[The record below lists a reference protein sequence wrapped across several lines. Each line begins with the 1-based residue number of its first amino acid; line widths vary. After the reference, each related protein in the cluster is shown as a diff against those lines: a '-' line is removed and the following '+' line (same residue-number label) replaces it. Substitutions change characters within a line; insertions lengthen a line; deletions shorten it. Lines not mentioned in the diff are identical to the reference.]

1 MGRFST
7 TVHVKDN
14 VGRIE
19 FINSF
24 CGIMKNHG
32 FVPCSEDEAEQSYVF
47 AFGDGWVTLVNKDY
61 KDDRLKA
68 GDDAMNMS
76 AALKTSAFMMDVIDS
91 DFAYMHLFAPN
102 GGKDGVAVGDAS
114 GYGVEKPERGTQK
127 LWEPLLSEGKT
138 WEQFSETVAKNAVFV
153 EETLVEM
160 AEELKIDPDY
170 IYADFNELM
179 NLAGE
184 DKNVQPFYFKSAAGK
199 RVTLKAA
206 FKRVFG
212 EALEPLGF
220 KLIKSKY
227 PYFVRVVS
235 NEIVHYVT
243 FANETADGR
252 GSFGVKY
259 KCFSIYCG
267 VSTVYNSKIDFD
279 TDPRKLFFCGLNS
292 VFQIYTKSHWY
303 DLDNEYSYSIYEFYY
318 NPTST
323 EDMLKVLKRA
333 LKVTEDTALPVIN
346 PAVTLEKC
354 MDYFG
359 VMEHFIC
366 PTLGDSGEGLLCT
379 KIFSADEFVM
389 FCGRSC
395 EREIERCRRELDSN
409 FNLSPKRRASLE
421 ERIKY
426 IMSRREE
433 GKKKS
438 YEFFAN
444 PELKEKAPVEL
455 ERRKKE
461 NVEKLRVYGLNI

>member
-47 AFGDGWVTLVNKDY
+47 AFGEGWVTLVNKDY

-91 DFAYMHLFAPN
+91 DFAYIHLFAPN
-102 GGKDGVAVGDAS
+102 GGKDGVAVGDTS
-114 GYGVEKPERGTQK
+114 GYGVEKPKRGKQK
-127 LWEPLLSEGKT
+127 FWKPLLAEGKT

-184 DKNVQPFYFKSAAGK
+184 NKNVQPFYFKNAAGK

-220 KLIKSKY
+220 KLIKGKY
-227 PYFVRVVS
+227 PYFVRVVPGG
-235 NEIVHYVT
+235 EIIHIISYM
-243 FANETADGR
+243 EEWCPDR
-252 GSFGVKY
+252 GKKAFNVIGGIATVYRHK
-259 KCFSIYCG
+259 IDLG
-267 VSTVYNSKIDFD
+267 VSPKDNCDWLYTIAKATPHKVH
-279 TDPRKLFFCGLNS
+279 KL
-292 VFQIYTKSHWY
+292 
-303 DLDNEYSYSIYEFYY
+303 
-318 NPTST
+318 
-323 EDMLKVLKRA
+323 
-333 LKVTEDTALPVIN
+333 
-346 PAVTLEKC
+346 
-354 MDYFG
+354 
-359 VMEHFIC
+359 
-366 PTLGDSGEGLLCT
+366 
-379 KIFSADEFVM
+379 
-389 FCGRSC
+389 
-395 EREIERCRRELDSN
+395 EIKHD
-409 FNLSPKRRASLE
+409 
-421 ERIKY
+421 
-426 IMSRREE
+426 
-433 GKKKS
+433 
-438 YEFFAN
+438 
-444 PELKEKAPVEL
+444 
-455 ERRKKE
+455 
-461 NVEKLRVYGLNI
+461 

>member
-1 MGRFST
+1 MGRFFS
-7 TVHVKDN
+7 N
-14 VGRIE
+14 VQIKYNKSLLE
-19 FINSF
+19 FKNSF
-24 CGIMKNHG
+24 CDLMKKRG
-32 FVPCSEDEAEQSYVF
+32 LVSCGEDETVLSYLL
-47 AFGDGWVTLVNKDY
+47 AFSDNGWVTLVSQDY
-61 KDDRLKA
+61 SENPKKASEDLKQIA
-68 GDDAMNMS
+68 S
-76 AALKTSAFMMDVIDS
+76 ALKTSAFSIEVVDS
-91 DFAYMHLFAPN
+91 DFAFLKLTDQS
-102 GGKDGVAVGDAS
+102 GGDDEVIVGDGS
-114 GYGVEKPERGTQK
+114 GYGIEEPMRGTQK
-127 LWEPLLSEGKT
+127 FWKPLLAEGRT

-153 EETLVEM
+153 EDTL
-160 AEELKIDPDY
+160 EELAEVLEIEPSY
-170 IYADFNELM
+170 ICADF
-179 NLAGE
+179 E
-184 DKNVQPFYFKSAAGK
+184 DITEKGGSNVTTFYFKKAAK
-199 RVTLKAA
+199 SNTMSLNAA
-206 FKRVFG
+206 FKQVFG

-359 VMEHFIC
+359 VMEQNLV
-366 PTLGDSGEGLLCT
+366 PSLGDSGDGLLST
-379 KIFSADEFVM
+379 RLFTIDDYVIFRDKIT
-389 FCGRSC
+389 
-395 EREIERCRRELDSN
+395 EREIKQCYLELNSN
-409 FNLSPKRRASLE
+409 TSLSSKRRRALE

-426 IMSRREE
+426 IMEKREE
-433 GKKKS
+433 RKKYYYKI
-438 YEFFAN
+438 FDN
-444 PELKEKAPVEL
+444 PEMHERAPAEM
-455 ERRKKE
+455 EQRKKE
-461 NVEKLRVYGLNI
+461 NIERLRVYGLNI

>member
-24 CGIMKNHG
+24 CGIMKKRR

-47 AFGDGWVTLVNKDY
+47 AFGDGWVTLANKDY

-76 AALKTSAFMMDVIDS
+76 AALKTSAFMIDVIDS
-91 DFAYMHLFAPN
+91 DFAYIHLFAPN

-114 GYGVEKPERGTQK
+114 GYGVEKLERGTQK

-153 EETLVEM
+153 EDTFVEM

-170 IYADFNELM
+170 IYADFDELM

-184 DKNVQPFYFKSAAGK
+184 DKNVQPFYFKSAAEK

-303 DLDNEYSYSIYEFYY
+303 DLDNEYSDSIYEFYY

-461 NVEKLRVYGLNI
+461 NIERLRVYGLNI

>member
-24 CGIMKNHG
+24 CSIMKNHG

-47 AFGDGWVTLVNKDY
+47 AFGDGWVTLANKDY

-76 AALKTSAFMMDVIDS
+76 AALKTSAFMIDVIDS
-91 DFAYMHLFAPN
+91 DFAYIHFFAPN

-153 EETLVEM
+153 EDTLVEM

-170 IYADFNELM
+170 IYADFDELM

-184 DKNVQPFYFKSAAGK
+184 DKNVQPFYFKSAAEK

-303 DLDNEYSYSIYEFYY
+303 DLDNEYSDSIYEFYY
-318 NPTST
+318 DPTST

-409 FNLSPKRRASLE
+409 FNLTPKRRASLE

-461 NVEKLRVYGLNI
+461 NIERLRVYGLNI